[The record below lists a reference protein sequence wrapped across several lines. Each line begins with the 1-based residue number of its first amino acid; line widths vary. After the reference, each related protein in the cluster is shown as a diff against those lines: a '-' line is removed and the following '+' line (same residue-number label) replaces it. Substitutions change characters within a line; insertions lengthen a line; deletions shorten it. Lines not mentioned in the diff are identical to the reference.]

1 MNAQQYSRGG
11 EVRYTYQAAA
21 AVSSVS
27 PSVVAAEGGTPLTVL
42 GSGFSA
48 ASEALCYLLCRV
60 GGAVR
65 RARWASPT
73 ALVCNTTRA
82 AAGEAVVEV
91 SNNGREYTSDGVSV
105 RLVSVRVQD
114 VQPWSGPCLLYT
126 SPSPRD

>member
-11 EVRYTYQAAA
+11 DVRYTYQAAA
-21 AVSSVS
+21 SVSSFS
-27 PSVVAAEGGTPLTVL
+27 P
-42 GSGFSA
+42 
-48 ASEALCYLLCRV
+48 ASEALGYLLCRI

-91 SNNGREYTSDGVSV
+91 SNNGREYTGDGVAV
-105 RLVSVRVQD
+105 RLVSARVQD
-114 VQPWSGPCLLYT
+114 VQPWSGPQLGST
-126 SPSPRD
+126 